1 MDKILARGFTTIGY
15 LTIEGQAKVKASD
28 IDFYS
33 GHASKLNIKQGTTI
47 DTLQLNSIS
56 KDKMSNIK
64 IEEGANI
71 ALIIYKGVE
80 YTSFEDFKAA
90 L

>member
-15 LTIEGQAKVKASD
+15 LTIEGQAKVKALD

-33 GHASKLNIKQGTTI
+33 GTTI

-80 YTSFEDFKAA
+80 YTSIEDFKAA